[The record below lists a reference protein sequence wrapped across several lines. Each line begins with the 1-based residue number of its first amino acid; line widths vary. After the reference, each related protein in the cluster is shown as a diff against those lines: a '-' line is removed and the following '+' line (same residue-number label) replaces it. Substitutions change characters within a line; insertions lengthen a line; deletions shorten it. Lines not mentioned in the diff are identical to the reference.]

1 MRSVVVVGADVG
13 GMQNA
18 FHAVVL
24 GRAPAVLRP
33 SSPLTPV
40 RMYGLRRLAMG
51 RMAMNAVAQAMTR
64 RTVRSSVRKRTEQ
77 GAKPSMT
84 GPCAFTHRRSRGHQ
98 PLDIVP
104 RFHYKSPRSH
114 GVGMQEQESG
124 CTRNALRLDHIL
136 S

>member
-51 RMAMNAVAQAMTR
+51 RMAMNAVAPSDGETHCSKF
-64 RTVRSSVRKRTEQ
+64 RSDEVQDGASC
-77 GAKPSMT
+77 GAK
-84 GPCAFTHRRSRGHQ
+84 H
-98 PLDIVP
+98 
-104 RFHYKSPRSH
+104 
-114 GVGMQEQESG
+114 
-124 CTRNALRLDHIL
+124 
-136 S
+136 